1 MKWIA
6 VHDNV
11 TGGKLRCLRIKL
23 NCSEVE
29 AIGILVLLWLW
40 ARKNADEDGRIPN
53 TSLEEVEVVFS
64 SSLPDGITPEDVVS
78 ALDDAEWI
86 EQDGDSVIIHDW
98 YEWQK
103 YSYSYEAQ
111 KVKDRERQR
120 KFREKKK
127 AVNVIPKEECHGDS
141 HGDSHGDK
149 PDVPAEEPKPKKK
162 SEKEPKKKYAEFV
175 SMTEAEYKKLIDA
188 SGEPFAKKCIE
199 VLDNYKGSKGKK
211 YKEDYRAILSWVV
224 DSVREKNP
232 ELVRRKDAT
241 PFSGNPF
248 R

>member
-40 ARKNADEDGRIPN
+40 ARKNADEEGRIPN
-53 TSLEEVEVVFS
+53 TGLEEVEVVFS
-64 SSLPDGITPEDVVS
+64 SSLPDGVSPKDVVS
-78 ALDDAEWI
+78 ALYEIGWI
-86 EQDGDSVIIHDW
+86 EPEDDSLIIHDW

-120 KFREKKK
+120 KHREKKK
-127 AVNVIPKEECHGDS
+127 TSCHSDS
-141 HGDSHGDK
+141 HGDSHGDT
-149 PDVPAEEPKPKKK
+149 PENPPEEPKPKKK
-162 SEKEPKKKYAEFV
+162 PKKKYADFV
-175 SMTEAEYKKLIDA
+175 SMKESEYQTLVDKH
-188 SGEPFAKKCIE
+188 GEPFTNKCVE
-199 VLDNYKGSKGKK
+199 VLDNYKGATGKK
-211 YKEDYRAILSWVV
+211 YKDDYRAILNWVV
-224 DSVREKNP
+224 DKVTREHP
-232 ELVRRKDAT
+232 ELVRKRDT
-241 PFSGNPF
+241 TQFSGNPF